1 MDSKTTTLI
10 NKIVENRPLSHFL
23 FWLVFLL
30 TASLW
35 SSLEAKSFSHY
46 LTTNLAI
53 LPAQLMATYLLV
65 YFQIPQLLLK
75 KKYVQFVFSLLL
87 AIFIFTAIARIFIVY
102 IAEPF
107 IRKDFEQE
115 SLIEILTDP
124 IYLLVVYFPAVYLVS
139 FYMFSVKSFKNLFE
153 EKHQLEVLQK
163 EKATNELKFLK
174 AQIHPHFLF
183 NTLNN
188 LYALTLAKSDAAPEV
203 VVKLS
208 ALLDYILNQ
217 CNEPLIEIHK
227 EVKLIEGYVE
237 LEMLRYGENLDL
249 VFNHEVDDGDT
260 PMAPLI
266 LLSIIENAF
275 KHGASGN
282 PSNPKIHID
291 LKIKDGQL
299 YLKVFNNKLP
309 VNLQKEK
316 NTKRNK
322 IGNANLKRQ
331 LELYYPNKYQLKI
344 DETLDS
350 YIVVLKIDLNS
361 TN

>member
-1 MDSKTTTLI
+1 MDSKTTLI

-23 FWLVFLL
+23 FWLVYLF

-35 SSLEAKSFSHY
+35 SSLETNSFSRH
-46 LTTNLAI
+46 LIANLAI
-53 LPAQLMATYLLV
+53 LPAQLMGTYLLV
-65 YFQIPQLLLK
+65 YHQIPQLLLK
-75 KKYVQFVFSLLL
+75 KKYVQFAISLIV
-87 AIFIFTAIARIFIVY
+87 AIFIFAAIGRISIIY

-107 IRKDFEQE
+107 IREDFEQE
-115 SLIEILTDP
+115 SIIEILTDP
-124 IYLLVVYFPAVYLVS
+124 IYLLIVYFPSVYLVS
-139 FYMFSVKSFKNLFE
+139 FYMFAVKSFKNLFE

-188 LYALTLAKSDAAPEV
+188 LYALTLVKSDAAPEV

-208 ALLDYILNQ
+208 ELLDYILNQ
-217 CNEPLIEIHK
+217 CNEPFIEIHK
-227 EVKLIEGYVE
+227 EVKLIEGYIE
-237 LEMLRYGENLDL
+237 LEMLRYGEHLDL
-249 VFNHEVDDGDT
+249 VFNHEVDDADT

-282 PSNPKIHID
+282 PNNPKIHID
-291 LKIKDGQL
+291 LQVKEGQL
-299 YLKVFNNKLP
+299 YLKVFNNKPPL
-309 VNLQKEK
+309 NLQKEN
-316 NTKRNK
+316 NTERNK

-331 LELYYPNKYQLKI
+331 LELNYPNKHQLDI
-344 DETLDS
+344 DETPDS
-350 YIVVLKIDLNS
+350 YLVVLKIDLK
-361 TN
+361 